1 MNIRFSGQYSMARVT
16 AKQFNYINSHKGM
29 QSNLLQGGSRKNL
42 LNYLV
47 NVSGERLTFY
57 NQNRSSSNTLLDA
70 INFFDE
76 AVSADTSF
84 NGYFYFGSD
93 GGGQAIP
100 QSAVPR
106 INVNSLF
113 ALAAK
118 GNKLCLT
125 SSSYYSYT
133 AIDGN
138 AYACAFNGKTIS
150 RAFSE
155 SVLGNDRDNVS
166 PECRGNTA
174 TTMSVIS
181 SLAKGSV
188 GGLHMLGRETVK
200 NVLANVGITPGKFR
214 VSVDGQEKV
223 YYMADDGEI
232 YTEKRALDR
241 IDMYNKN
248 TWLNNQSVGDKI
260 MVFGREYPIGED
272 GHIHVPTEDFW
283 TSGRC
288 NYGKAI

>member
-106 INVNSLF
+106 INVNSLS

-133 AIDGN
+133 AIDG
-138 AYACAFNGKTIS
+138 
-150 RAFSE
+150 
-155 SVLGNDRDNVS
+155 
-166 PECRGNTA
+166 
-174 TTMSVIS
+174 M
-181 SLAKGSV
+181 
-188 GGLHMLGRETVK
+188 HMLVH
-200 NVLANVGITPGKFR
+200 LM
-214 VSVDGQEKV
+214 EK
-223 YYMADDGEI
+223 
-232 YTEKRALDR
+232 
-241 IDMYNKN
+241 
-248 TWLNNQSVGDKI
+248 Q
-260 MVFGREYPIGED
+260 
-272 GHIHVPTEDFW
+272 
-283 TSGRC
+283 
-288 NYGKAI
+288 